1 MSDKIEAYL
10 LMAKDKS
17 GRALEEIIDRVLSQ
31 AEIFVFGEFLEL
43 ANVQAVSYSHDRLI
57 LLFI

>member
-1 MSDKIEAYL
+1 MNNKIDAYL
-10 LMAKDKS
+10 LMAKDKT

-43 ANVQAVSYSHDRLI
+43 PNIQ
-57 LLFI
+57 

>member
-43 ANVQAVSYSHDRLI
+43 ANVQAVSYSHDWLI

>member
-1 MSDKIEAYL
+1 MNDKIEAYL
-10 LMAKDKS
+10 LMAKGKS

-43 ANVQAVSYSHDRLI
+43 PSVQ
-57 LLFI
+57 